1 MSEDGQ
7 LRVVHLILDFKPLLD
22 NFQDVGH
29 AIRAGDPRLARIN
42 VSMPS
47 FLAREDL
54 PPVKLPLHRFPREVA
69 TPKEETASSC
79 LSLRLR

>member
-29 AIRAGDPRLARIN
+29 AIRAGDPQLARIN

-54 PPVKLPLHRFPREVA
+54 PPVKLALHRFLVR
-69 TPKEETASSC
+69 
-79 LSLRLR
+79 